1 MMLLGSAIAE
11 EAAESDAV
19 GTVLEHAAEPQNVA
33 VAAGTAV
40 LGGLIFHRLFC
51 SKGAVAAEPE
61 AEAAPAAAEAASS
74 ATDFLRPP
82 LPPRRAVCPLR
93 RVGVAGSSAG
103 SSTPCALAVRPLP
116 HCHRCLPWPTHR
128 RVTIGMRWVGAGPG
142 ARPVETLR
150 APAG

>member
-74 ATDFLRPP
+74 
-82 LPPRRAVCPLR
+82 
-93 RVGVAGSSAG
+93 S
-103 SSTPCALAVRPLP
+103 
-116 HCHRCLPWPTHR
+116 
-128 RVTIGMRWVGAGPG
+128 I
-142 ARPVETLR
+142 
-150 APAG
+150 